1 MNKTLRKEIYK
12 MRMLHNKFLKNRS
25 KVNWE
30 NYRKQRNHVNKVKK
44 KSIQNYFFERCVGG
58 PKSSDFWPTIKP
70 FLSKKGSSSNNHI
83 TLSENGEIINDPAKV
98 SEVFNDFFI
107 NVAKNIGNTNV
118 IVNKEHPSVCMIKE
132 NKLITDDLNFKPV
145 SSNFVSKQ
153 INKLNIKKATGYDGI
168 SPKILKLSMPCIVE
182 PITFFY

>member
-1 MNKTLRKEIYK
+1 M
-12 MRMLHNKFLKNRS
+12 
-25 KVNWE
+25 
-30 NYRKQRNHVNKVKK
+30 
-44 KSIQNYFFERCVGG
+44 
-58 PKSSDFWPTIKP
+58 
-70 FLSKKGSSSNNHI
+70 SKKGSSSNNHI

-118 IVNKEHPSVCMIKE
+118 IVNKKHPSVCMIKE

-153 INKLNIKKATGYDGI
+153 INKLNIKIQDSRFYLLRILRKLQVTMGYHQ
-168 SPKILKLSMPCIVE
+168 K
-182 PITFFY
+182 Y

>member
-1 MNKTLRKEIYK
+1 MPVR
-12 MRMLHNKFLKNRS
+12 
-25 KVNWE
+25 
-30 NYRKQRNHVNKVKK
+30 
-44 KSIQNYFFERCVGG
+44 
-58 PKSSDFWPTIKP
+58 KP

-98 SEVFNDFFI
+98 SEDFNDFFI

-118 IVNKEHPSVCMIKE
+118 IVNKEHPRVCMIKE
-132 NKLITDDLNFKPV
+132 NKLITDDLTFKPV
-145 SSNFVSKQ
+145 SSDFVSKQ